1 MLKKWKFNGN
11 KRKSFLEKEEEE
23 GKKWTKCNQYLKSFP
38 ISQLTASRQH
48 IGNVTKQIEMN
59 EIENNMHKYRRD
71 EKKMRKK
78 KKTIQEEVQ
87 TKQIKK

>member
-1 MLKKWKFNGN
+1 
-11 KRKSFLEKEEEE
+11 
-23 GKKWTKCNQYLKSFP
+23 
-38 ISQLTASRQH
+38 
-48 IGNVTKQIEMN
+48 MN

-87 TKQIKK
+87 TKQIKKNKTSISSAKIMNNLWIFDAGE

>member
-1 MLKKWKFNGN
+1 
-11 KRKSFLEKEEEE
+11 
-23 GKKWTKCNQYLKSFP
+23 
-38 ISQLTASRQH
+38 
-48 IGNVTKQIEMN
+48 MN
-59 EIENNMHKYRRD
+59 EIEKNMHKYRRD